1 MSKIFCLMGKSSSGK
16 DTIFKELNND
26 NELNLKPIILY
37 TTRPKRL
44 NERNGNEYFFIDED
58 KLNQYENENKIIELR
73 KYNTVSGIWSYA
85 TIDDGQIDLNR
96 NNYITIVTLEAY
108 NSLKDYFGKDNV
120 FPIYIN
126 VEDGVR
132 LERALN
138 REREQIQPNYN
149 ELCRR
154 FIADNVDFSNENLK
168 RSGINR
174 EYQNYDFKRC
184 IKEIKN
190 ELINNT

>member
-1 MSKIFCLMGKSSSGK
+1 MGKIFCLMGKSSSGK

-26 NELNLKPIILY
+26 KELNLKSIILY

-85 TIDDGQIDLNR
+85 TIDEGQIDLNR

>member
-26 NELNLKPIILY
+26 KELNLKSIILY

-44 NERNGNEYFFIDED
+44 NERNGKEYFFIDED

-73 KYNTVSGIWSYA
+73 KYNTVSGVWSYA

-138 REREQIQPNYN
+138 REREQIQPNYI

-168 RSGINR
+168 RSGINK

-190 ELINNT
+190 GLINNI